1 MISYHDYDPAHP
13 FDVFGEKHIIRDCKI
28 TLDYVPLKGS
38 VTIEGFTES
47 TTGSPERGEFYIE
60 YGDEDNYRT
69 ADSIVHF
76 SDGYEGYM
84 VTVDYKGV
92 STILRAKDLNE
103 IKSFIEHGASE
114 LAARI
119 IVLHEQSLMDE
130 WRAIFSEH
138 CGHVCHALEEIRDAI
153 DRSGGGGIDP
163 DNIAEDAEA
172 DEVLDEFFPGDVPIT
187 PKVTVIADDDEVEEV
202 LDEVFPAS

>member
-69 ADSIVHF
+69 ANSIVRF
-76 SDGYEGYM
+76 PEGYEGYM

-138 CGHVCHALEEIRDAI
+138 CDHVCRALEEIRDAV
-153 DRSGGGGIDP
+153 DRSGSGIASD
-163 DNIAEDAEA
+163 DIAEDAEA
-172 DEVLDEFFPGDVPIT
+172 DEVLDEFFPGDDVPLT
-187 PKVTVIADDDEVEEV
+187 PKVTAIADDDEVEAI
-202 LDEVFPAS
+202 LDEIFSAP